1 MNQCQSHVGTRPTS
15 VILGTAQ
22 TFLTVF
28 LSPANEGRTK
38 GKRKRQLLVDHNKQ
52 LSDKVI
58 REQLSDYSDLV
69 TPLDMAPPTF
79 KLMKW
84 KESGGVEQ
92 LFSQPCST
100 ALAPQ
105 IKEVKKNSHFWS
117 VFFLCISYFLS
128 FFLHIFLFYV
138 SFQLFAKNIFHL
150 KCFRVC
156 GEVEEF
162 RQTSQEGR
170 NSSVKRTV

>member
-105 IKEVKKNSHFWS
+105 IKEVKKKIH
-117 VFFLCISYFLS
+117 ISG
-128 FFLHIFLFYV
+128 
-138 SFQLFAKNIFHL
+138 QLF
-150 KCFRVC
+150 
-156 GEVEEF
+156 
-162 RQTSQEGR
+162 
-170 NSSVKRTV
+170 

>member
-105 IKEVKKNSHFWS
+105 IKEVKKKKIHISGH
-117 VFFLCISYFLS
+117 FFLNVFHTFFPFFFVFSYFMCRFSCLQR
-128 FFLHIFLFYV
+128 I
-138 SFQLFAKNIFHL
+138 
-150 KCFRVC
+150 
-156 GEVEEF
+156 
-162 RQTSQEGR
+162 
-170 NSSVKRTV
+170 SSI

>member
-1 MNQCQSHVGTRPTS
+1 MNQYQSHVGTRPTS

-105 IKEVKKNSHFWS
+105 IKEVKKNKNPHFWS
-117 VFFLCISYFLS
+117 VFFYVFHTFFPFFFIFSYFMC
-128 FFLHIFLFYV
+128 
-138 SFQLFAKNIFHL
+138 
-150 KCFRVC
+150 CFSCLQRI
-156 GEVEEF
+156 
-162 RQTSQEGR
+162 
-170 NSSVKRTV
+170 SSI